1 VIALNSSLRSSS
13 RFTQHDYARA
23 LRVILH
29 KEMGIPFTLYDGAT
43 GRRIDIKDSAAG
55 LSTGDTWKLLPAA
68 PLMPETVQSLA
79 NHGEAQ
85 VVAETP
91 GSYRLMLVVFQ
102 AGKPAFVAAG
112 QWEGLARNK
121 LEAEREAGWLRQWL
135 HSLGERLR
143 LTDQLTNQRSSADD
157 QHAQA
162 KSAWE
167 GLLSLDHVMRRL
179 RLHKD
184 AGKNL
189 QRILEGVRLTLPAGC
204 LACVP
209 PLPDSE
215 PILFGDDLIT
225 PDDATELAMVLS
237 KHPACKDDAPIFIN
251 QVKELSWSVRFPR
264 VETLLAFPILD
275 TAPTGWLIA
284 INKGQ
289 HGEAVTPFRR
299 SDAALVLPFVALARL
314 QVGAAQRFMEFK
326 ELVVGLARSLTTALD
341 AKDSYTFGHS
351 ERTARI
357 GVELGRTLGL
367 GSDELNDIYLAG
379 LLHDVGKIGV
389 PDAVLAKKEPL
400 EAEDFD
406 YIRQHVTI
414 GYTILSDLRAIR
426 SLLPGVL
433 YHHERWDGRGY
444 PEGLA
449 GDKIPHLAR
458 ILAVADAY
466 DAMSTA
472 RPYRS
477 ALPLA
482 EVERRLQE
490 GSGSQWDPE
499 IIEAFVRC
507 RQKIHA
513 IRQRGVGES
522 LRAALDGA
530 LRSQGSTFTT

>member
-1 VIALNSSLRSSS
+1 VLTLTPPPRGPSS

-23 LRVILH
+23 LRVILL
-29 KEMGIPFTLYDGAT
+29 KEMGVPFALYDGVT
-43 GRRIDIKDSAAG
+43 GMPIAVKDS
-55 LSTGDTWKLLPAA
+55 STGSDVWQHLTAEPINADTVRA
-68 PLMPETVQSLA
+68 LA
-79 NHGEAQ
+79 GQGEAQ
-85 VVAETP
+85 VIADAP
-91 GSYRLMLVVFQ
+91 GSYRLTLVVFQ
-102 AGKPAFVAAG
+102 GNRPAFVAAAAFQG
-112 QWEGLARNK
+112 IARTK
-121 LEAEREAGWLRQWL
+121 SDAERETIWLRQWL
-135 HSLGERLR
+135 YSVGERLR
-143 LTDQLTNQRSSADD
+143 LTDQLTHQRSSADD

-184 AGKNL
+184 PAKNL
-189 QRILEGVRLTLPAGC
+189 QRVLDGIRLTLPAAC

-209 PLPDSE
+209 PLSDVAPLVIGEELLTPGDAQE
-215 PILFGDDLIT
+215 LGLIL
-225 PDDATELAMVLS
+225 A
-237 KHPACKDDAPIFIN
+237 KNPACKDDGPLFIH
-251 QVKELSWSVRFPR
+251 QVKDQSWSVRFPR
-264 VETLLAFPILD
+264 LETLLAFPILD
-275 TAPTGWLIA
+275 LAPTGWIIA
-284 INKGQ
+284 INKGPL
-289 HGEAVTPFRR
+289 GEAPVAFRR

-314 QVGAAQRFMEFK
+314 QVGASQRYQEFK

-351 ERTARI
+351 ERVARI
-357 GVELGRTLGL
+357 GVELGRTMGL
-367 GSDELNDIYLAG
+367 GGDELNDIYLAG

-400 EAEDFD
+400 EPDEFD
-406 YIRQHVTI
+406 YVRQHVTI

-433 YHHERWDGRGY
+433 YHHERWDGKGY

-449 GDKIPHLAR
+449 GDKIPLLAR
-458 ILAVADAY
+458 ILAVADGY
-466 DAMSTA
+466 DAMSTD

-477 ALPLA
+477 AMPLA

-490 GSGSQWDPE
+490 GAGAQWDPE
-499 IIEAFVRC
+499 VVAAFVKC
-507 RQKIHA
+507 RQKVHA

-530 LRSQGSTFTT
+530 LRSKSSTFTM